1 MLRLGAIGVA
11 VFLAGMVV
19 FACVPADA
27 GFGPAIRLRLPAGF
41 RATTLILAD
50 LNADG
55 HADISV
61 AGDPQNLAV
70 FLNDGKGGFRSAKT
84 ATAGAHPVALAAA
97 EMNGDG
103 KIDLVAAN
111 HEMDY
116 VTLLL
121 GNGKGDFT
129 ARTLPV
135 HSKPHPHAIA
145 VGDVDGD
152 GRPDIVVDSWR
163 EDRLMVLLG
172 RQQWQAPGVSA
183 PIGRKPYWNVA
194 VADIDGDG
202 AVDLIAPNAGLGTV
216 SILTGNARAQFTHVP
231 GSPFAAGPGPFS
243 IAIGDLNGD
252 RRPDVAVANY
262 SGQASQT
269 ANDGLTWIRNDGAR
283 KFTPMPTRVATGRY
297 SARLAT
303 GDTNKDG
310 YADVAFTNTAT
321 NTVTIVQGSRNGP
334 HQATNVT
341 TMNEPHAV
349 ALGDVNG
356 DQRADLAIAS
366 EGSAEVHV
374 FLAR

>member
-1 MLRLGAIGVA
+1 MRRAAIL
-11 VFLAGMVV
+11 LAFVV
-19 FACVPADA
+19 FACDPADA
-27 GFGPAIRLRLPAGF
+27 GFGSPLRLRLPAGF
-41 RATTLILAD
+41 SAITLALAN
-50 LNADG
+50 LNGDG
-55 HADISV
+55 HADIAV

-70 FLNDGKGGFRSAKT
+70 FLNDGKGGFRTVKST
-84 ATAGAHPVALAAA
+84 TAGAHPSAFATGD
-97 EMNGDG
+97 MNGDG
-103 KIDLVAAN
+103 TLDFVVAN

-152 GRPDIVVDSWR
+152 GRPDIVVDSWM
-163 EDRLMVLLG
+163 EDRFMILPG
-172 RQQWQAPGVSA
+172 RQQWQAPGVA
-183 PIGRKPYWNVA
+183 VPVGRKPYWNVA

-202 AVDLIAPNAGLGTV
+202 AVDLVAPNAGLGTV
-216 SILTGNARAQFTHVP
+216 SILTGNGRAQFTHVR

-243 IAIGDLNGD
+243 IAIGDFNGD
-252 RRPDVAVANY
+252 RRPDVGVANY
-262 SGQASQT
+262 SGNASQT

-283 KFTPMPTRVATGRY
+283 KFTPVPTRVAAGRY

-303 GDTNKDG
+303 GDTNHDG
-310 YADVAFTNTAT
+310 FADVAFTNTAS
-321 NTVTIVQGSRNGP
+321 NTVTIVHGSRSGP
-334 HQATNVT
+334 GQATNIT

-349 ALGDVNG
+349 ALGDLNG
-356 DQRADLAIAS
+356 DQRADLVVAG
-366 EGSAEVHV
+366 ETSAEVHV